1 MTLACQLDALR
12 QMDPGCRLAA
22 FGDLGASIVLR
33 SSSETARPQEY
44 LDDLCQQ
51 ARRGFLALDAAAGAN
66 GSVAAAAAQD
76 VLVLAP
82 GEARLFLRAAG
93 GSGDAVLCVCADAG
107 AAARLA
113 APARQLLAQLNGGND
128 G

>member
-1 MTLACQLDALR
+1 MTLARQLDDLR
-12 QMDPGCRLAA
+12 RQEPGCRLAA

-33 SSSETARPQEY
+33 SSSASGHPQEY

-51 ARRGFLALDAAAGAN
+51 ARRGFLALDAAAWAAGT
-66 GSVAAAAAQD
+66 AAAAPADD

-93 GSGDAVLCVCADAG
+93 GTGDAVLCVCTDAD

-113 APARQLLAQLNGGND
+113 FPARQLLAALDGGV
-128 G
+128 